1 MAPIPMWKLCE
12 DGKDAEVRAA
22 LARGEDANS
31 KDENNRTGLMWAVMN
46 KHSSVVRLL
55 LEQPTSDLNT
65 SVNFNG
71 RTALHEAAL
80 IDNVEAVQLLL
91 ADSRLSTANER
102 DTIGYTPVML
112 AMRRRSV
119 NALRELVA
127 NNCVDLDTKDGDGR
141 SLEEARYIAFPV
153 TIDSC
158 FAYFRPLGF
167 AEGET
172 IVSEARQ
179 RRARPAEDVL
189 VEQV

>member
-46 KHSSVVRLL
+46 KHISVVRLL

-127 NNCVDLDTKDGDGR
+127 NTCVDLDHT
-141 SLEEARYIAFPV
+141 F
-153 TIDSC
+153 
-158 FAYFRPLGF
+158 
-167 AEGET
+167 
-172 IVSEARQ
+172 
-179 RRARPAEDVL
+179 
-189 VEQV
+189 